1 MAKLLCIGIATLDI
15 INEVA
20 HYPSE
25 DDEVRI
31 IRQIKRRGG
40 NASNTAVVLSQL
52 GHQSYWAGTLV
63 DEVDA
68 QLVLEDFKNYHINY
82 HYCQHVAEG
91 KIPTSYITL
100 NRENGS
106 RTICHFRD
114 SPEFSFNA
122 FKRIPLEQF
131 TWLHFEGRNCE
142 QTLLMLAHVKE
153 HHPAITVSLE
163 IEKPREGIEELIPLA
178 DIVMFS
184 KTYAQSRGFHCA
196 QKFCLFMDQQYLH
209 KQPNKQFFCAWGK
222 AGAAAIEHNHYYW
235 QNAPSIDAID
245 TIAAGDV
252 FNAAVIDQ
260 RIQRQTLKQS
270 LAFACQI
277 AARQCQCEGL
287 KL

>member
-20 HYPSE
+20 HYPCE

-31 IRQIKRRGG
+31 IRQTKRRGG

-68 QLVLEDFKNYHINY
+68 QLVREDFNNYHINY

-91 KIPTSYITL
+91 KLPTSYITL

-142 QTLLMLAHVKE
+142 QTLRMLAYIKE
-153 HHPAITVSLE
+153 YYPQICVSLE
-163 IEKPREGIEELIPLA
+163 IEKSRKAIEALIPLA
-178 DIVMFS
+178 DIILFS
-184 KTYAQSRGFHCA
+184 KVYAQSCGFDSA
-196 QKFCLFMDQQYLH
+196 KPFCLFMGQKYVQQ
-209 KQPNKQFFCAWGK
+209 KIFCGWGSS
-222 AGAAAIEHNHYYW
+222 GAAAVDHNQYYW
-235 QNAPSIDAID
+235 QDAPSINAID

-252 FNAAVIDQ
+252 FNAVVIDQ
-260 RIQRQTLKQS
+260 QIRQQTMAQTLAS
-270 LAFACQI
+270 ACQC
-277 AARQCQCEGL
+277 AARQCEHRGL
-287 KL
+287 KLS